1 MNEVS
6 LVFPFLIDF
15 FVLGGK
21 KFLSSLSL
29 QIQKRSL
36 RAALLLCFLK
46 ESV

>member
-1 MNEVS
+1 
-6 LVFPFLIDF
+6 LIDF

-46 ESV
+46 ESVG